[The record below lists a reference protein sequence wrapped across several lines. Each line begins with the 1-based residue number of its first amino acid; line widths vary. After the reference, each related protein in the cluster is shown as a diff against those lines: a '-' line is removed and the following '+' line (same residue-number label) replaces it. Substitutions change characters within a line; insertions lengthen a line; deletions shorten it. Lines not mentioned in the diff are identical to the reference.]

1 MLFALYKQPRARP
14 LMPAPPRRW
23 ERLQMFNLSTGA
35 RKRANDAWF
44 MWYIHI
50 THRLLHAASDSRP
63 KTLPHSVYICR
74 LFRVAGTVEIASS
87 WDLCIH
93 SQWRPD
99 RMKKTSPSAQNTQH
113 KNNISPSSAIS
124 WCGTNFY
131 IYNIITAAL
140 PYTYIFILSSILP
153 WLFNIYRDRKVN
165 WNQFVL

>member
-1 MLFALYKQPRARP
+1 
-14 LMPAPPRRW
+14 MPAPPRRW

-99 RMKKTSPSAQNTQH
+99 RMKKTSPSAHTQH
-113 KNNISPSSAIS
+113 KKQHLAIISHFLMWNKLLYIISSPQHYHILTYSSCRAFCLGYWIYKYIETEKWTEIS
-124 WCGTNFY
+124 
-131 IYNIITAAL
+131 
-140 PYTYIFILSSILP
+140 LSC
-153 WLFNIYRDRKVN
+153 K
-165 WNQFVL
+165 